1 MQDNATL
8 TFAGFPFSDSQLPK
22 DCKTAVV
29 GIPHFCEYPGQTA
42 HSANAPVVIRQESNR
57 YPEDPLAWDF
67 DLGQPLSEICAGK
80 VIDLGDLPV
89 FPNQADQNR
98 DVIQST
104 IKNIVTT
111 GALPVVL
118 GGDDSIPIAVLNS
131 YQDEEPFYVLQLDAH
146 IDWRDEVN
154 GIREGYSS
162 TMRRASEM
170 AWVRGIIQVG
180 ARGVGSARRE
190 EHQAALNYGA
200 QLIPARD
207 FHRLGVQGVVD
218 RLPKNSRVFLTID
231 FDVLDPAIM
240 PAVGAPTP
248 GGLYYQE
255 TIELIHAI
263 AKRCGIIGVCFVELA
278 PNADINHLG
287 AITAMRL
294 VWSTIGALT
303 LTH

>member
-1 MQDNATL
+1 MQDNAAL
-8 TFAGFPFSDSQLPK
+8 TFAGFPSSDSHPPK
-22 DCKTAVV
+22 DCRTAVV
-29 GIPHFCEYPGQTA
+29 GIPYYCEYPGQTA
-42 HSANAPVVIRQESNR
+42 NSAHAPAVIRQESNR
-57 YPEDPLAWDF
+57 YPDDPLAWDF

-80 VIDLGDLPV
+80 VVDLGDLPV
-89 FPNQADQNR
+89 FPHQVDHNR
-98 DVIQST
+98 EVIQST
-104 IKNIVTT
+104 MKNIIKT

-146 IDWRDEVN
+146 IDWRDDVM

-170 AWVRGIIQVG
+170 AWVSGIIQVG

-190 EHQAALNYGA
+190 EHQAAMDYGA

-207 FHRLGVQGVVD
+207 FHRFGVQSVLD
-218 RLPKNSRVFLTID
+218 MLPNNCRVFLTID

-248 GGLYYQE
+248 GGLSFQE
-255 TIELIHAI
+255 TVDLIHA
-263 AKRCGIIGVCFVELA
+263 AANQFRVLGACLVELA

-294 VWSTIGALT
+294 VWNTIGALT
-303 LTH
+303 LKQ